1 MSRNRYESKRTTTRF
16 KQIGQGLRAGED
28 RIREQRKTE
37 IDALKLARAQ
47 EKERNQAF
55 ISGLGDKFK
64 FEEGVLGEK
73 QRLEGK
79 IRQHKYEALKKKAET
94 DVARIEGQAKELGK
108 KVAFWKDFTPKFA
121 KSLQQGA
128 TAIGKFQDIY
138 RGEKQ
143 FQAIKESG
151 ILTELIDQQDTAVFG
166 LDKTVTKEQI
176 SLNDPNETFTL
187 WGKTTKINTN
197 YAARRLAVWFKEN
210 KDLIKSD
217 AIDSWNSLGGE
228 RYNKDNAVAVHKFNA
243 QMLLRRVGLPET
255 TRGGQQIMAMAEKIG
270 WEENKL
276 FTDKENVEL
285 TSSSLKT
292 QSDTLK
298 TFLQPENSTEFIN
311 NFNKGVDLAR
321 KGSFETKK
329 GIITPSTGAR
339 SLADGYELY
348 VRYLIE
354 NNNTLFKFKDEKEFE
369 EFLGKTLTP
378 QLKDGEKQLPWSARH
393 PDRTERLIEVF
404 VEKKKEELQLAK
416 DKQLVDDST
425 YVTTLDNSVTNEAWL
440 YEVDENGAV
449 KTDDS
454 GAKIKLA
461 EPKTQKQWWLEEINK
476 AADNPNLSAD
486 SKKIVYRL
494 AGMDPAYDSVPGQY
508 TTLQGLINDGDLQGA
523 SVYFSRLSTEN
534 RNKLRPIFTIGQE
547 LKDFT
552 RTRGNT
558 VLTGIPAI
566 TYEIDSRFKDAEG
579 KNFSSTS
586 RLHGSAS
593 GAKTVYLDYV
603 LKKYAEFRGS
613 EDYKDK
619 PMKALEAAFLFVK
632 DEYDKG
638 APKDKD
644 TPGIGV
650 FARTTS
656 PTGVTGQ
663 TQLIY
668 TNWNTDRH
676 EVDGVSLDLINE
688 RLGASKDGTLAAA
701 QAELKNI
708 KIQPMSA
715 KSVELLTRLGY
726 GPTMLKNADF
736 ISPDTVTDLRE
747 QALIRSNIVERS
759 KIAGIEVDVSKVP
772 LTENMRL
779 YARANDK
786 TDTEAV
792 NDLLKHWGYKERW
805 PTNSGDLTKI
815 NNGNKAVKSWNELG
829 FNIYNAFKN
838 QQYLPKSQ
846 FNHLIID
853 KKQPFASAF
862 KKVNGIDWKRRDGGG
877 IQFTDLKKFVE
888 SGGINILI
896 REGLQPALLQ
906 ELGFIDEDVDLGDL
920 PAKRD
925 IKSMVTSYRRSLDRE
940 RTLAENETVTTM

>member
-37 IDALKLARAQ
+37 IDALKLAREQ

-73 QRLEGK
+73 QKLEGK

-94 DVARIEGQAKELGK
+94 DVARLEGQAKELGK
-108 KVAFWKDFTPKFA
+108 KVEFWKEFTPKFA
-121 KSLQQGA
+121 KTLQKSF
-128 TAIGKFQDIY
+128 TAVSKFQDIY

-166 LDKTVTKEQI
+166 LDKTVTKDQI

-197 YAARRLAVWFKEN
+197 YAARRLAVWFREN

-228 RYNKDNAVAVHKFNA
+228 PYNKNNAVAVHKFNA

-285 TSSSLKT
+285 TTSSLKT

-298 TFLQPENSTEFIN
+298 TFLQPENSAEFIN

-369 EFLGKTLTP
+369 EFLSKTLTP
-378 QLKDGEKQLPWSARH
+378 QLKDGEKQLPWSVRH
-393 PDRTERLIEVF
+393 PDRTERLIELF
-404 VEKKKEELQLAK
+404 VEKKKQELQLTE

-440 YEVDENGAV
+440 YEVDETGAV
-449 KTDDS
+449 KTDTS

-461 EPKTQKQWWLEEINK
+461 EPMTQKQWWLEQINK
-476 AADNPNLSAD
+476 AADNPNLSAN

-508 TTLQGLINDGDLQGA
+508 TILQGLINDGDLQGA

-558 VLTGIPAI
+558 VLTGIPAV

-579 KNFSSTS
+579 KNFSTTS

-593 GAKTVYLDYV
+593 GAKTAYLDYV
-603 LKKYAEFRGS
+603 LKKYNEFRGS
-613 EDYKDK
+613 EDYKDN
-619 PMKALEAAFLFVK
+619 PMKALEAAFLFVQG
-632 DEYDKG
+632 EYDKG

-644 TPGIGV
+644 TPGTGI

-656 PTGVTGQ
+656 ATGTTGQ

-668 TNWNTDRH
+668 INWNTNRN

-688 RLGASKDGTLAAA
+688 RLAASKDGTLGAAKD
-701 QAELKNI
+701 ELKNI

-715 KSVELLTRLGY
+715 KSIKLLTELGY
-726 GPTMLKNADF
+726 GKTMLKNADF
-736 ISPDTVTDLRE
+736 ISPDTVKDLAE

-779 YARANDK
+779 YARANGK

-792 NDLLKHWGYKERW
+792 NDLLEHWGYEERW

-815 NNGNKAVKSWNELG
+815 NNNNKAVESWNELG

-853 KKQPFASAF
+853 QKQPFARAF

-940 RTLAENETVTTM
+940 RRLAENETVSTM